1 MPSNATAPRDV
12 RNRNAPRPGRIRRA
26 GLVWALAAAIGA
38 TYLVVGLALAVRELA
53 LPLARDVEMAVTNR
67 TIYFAGIPDS
77 VLLALSLGI
86 GAAVG
91 GFVARRAG
99 GLAAVAALAGLFGGA
114 ALLGVV
120 DAIGREQRLGTS
132 QCCVVAS
139 VGDVPLA
146 AAAMF
151 VPALL
156 GIGIGALLARDR
168 ATHPGTNALVEA
180 AGTYAI
186 VGGMATLALSPY
198 AWFVLAP
205 YGTVALEPVAHVL
218 TLILQVVVAAM
229 VYLLRADTV
238 GLRAAAVFAVMGLA
252 GVAYFD
258 LLEIWFTLFLDH
270 HYVPVSLVVVPAA
283 SGALAAALLLPG
295 RILWRRASDRTSRAP

>member
-1 MPSNATAPRDV
+1 MPANAAARRDA
-12 RNRNAPRPGRIRRA
+12 RNRNAHRDGRIWRA
-26 GLVWALAAAIGA
+26 DVVWALAAAIGA

-77 VLLALSLGI
+77 VLLALSLGL

-99 GLAAVAALAGLFGGA
+99 GLAAVAAWAGLFGSA

-120 DAIGREQRLGTS
+120 DAIGREQRLRTS

-139 VGDVPLA
+139 VGDIPLA

-151 VPALL
+151 APALL
-156 GIGIGALLARDR
+156 GIGIGALLARAR
-168 ATHPGTNALVEA
+168 ATHQETNALLEA
-180 AGTYAI
+180 AGTYAV
-186 VGGMATLALSPY
+186 VGGIATLALSPY

-205 YGTVALEPVAHVL
+205 YGTVALAPVPHVL
-218 TLILQVVVAAM
+218 TLILQVVLAAT
-229 VYLLRADTV
+229 VYLFRANSV
-238 GLRAAAVFAVMGLA
+238 GLRAAAVFALMGLA

-270 HYVPVSLVVVPAA
+270 HYVPVSLVLVPAA
-283 SGALAAALLLPG
+283 SGALAAVL
-295 RILWRRASDRTSRAP
+295 ILGGGILRRLVFERSTPAR